1 MLSHITGNSPVFV
14 CFNANIL
21 IYTSDV
27 ETVAKNP
34 QLVYMS

>member
-1 MLSHITGNSPVFV
+1 MSRITGSNPVFM